1 MSMKII
7 PAKSIPTIADIVAMP
22 FTAEVSTP
30 EMLRVMVPKD
40 ADALLAQGFA
50 GRADQVA
57 IAAGVKGRTI
67 VYIGVGPSASVDPD
81 RLRRIGAQAAR
92 AAKRSKR
99 LAVDVRELITALDPA
114 DRAVGA
120 RAVAEGIALGSY
132 RFAEFKSKPP
142 KVTLIAAAVV
152 VRGSERISAAIA
164 EGAAIGAAQNF
175 ARDLV
180 NRPGGTLTPAAL
192 ADEARLIARRE
203 GLNIKVLGRPQIERM
218 RLGGLLGVNRG
229 STHEPR
235 FVEISYDPPGTAVG
249 TLALVGKGI
258 TFDSGGLS
266 IKTGDGMMT
275 MKMDM
280 GGAAAVLGFFAAV
293 RAIAPACR
301 VVGYIP
307 MTDNMSD
314 GDAMRP
320 GDVLT
325 IRNGTTV
332 EVLNTDAE
340 GRLILADALSLAS
353 EAKPDAIVDL
363 ATLTGA
369 VEIALGTRIAAV
381 LGNDDA
387 FRDQVE
393 KAASRAGERT
403 WPLPLP
409 ADYRPFIDSDVADLR
424 NISKSR
430 GGGTITAGLFLK
442 EFVAEGIPW
451 VHIDIAGTAWWAEGE
466 NAENSN
472 GGTGYGVR
480 LLLELARTFTP
491 PRQTKTRR
499 RS

>member
-1 MSMKII
+1 
-7 PAKSIPTIADIVAMP
+7 
-22 FTAEVSTP
+22 
-30 EMLRVMVPKD
+30 
-40 ADALLAQGFA
+40 
-50 GRADQVA
+50 
-57 IAAGVKGRTI
+57 
-67 VYIGVGPSASVDPD
+67 
-81 RLRRIGAQAAR
+81 
-92 AAKRSKR
+92 
-99 LAVDVRELITALDPA
+99 
-114 DRAVGA
+114 
-120 RAVAEGIALGSY
+120 
-132 RFAEFKSKPP
+132 
-142 KVTLIAAAVV
+142 
-152 VRGSERISAAIA
+152 
-164 EGAAIGAAQNF
+164 
-175 ARDLV
+175 
-180 NRPGGTLTPAAL
+180 
-192 ADEARLIARRE
+192 
-203 GLNIKVLGRPQIERM
+203 
-218 RLGGLLGVNRG
+218 
-229 STHEPR
+229 
-235 FVEISYDPPGTAVG
+235 
-249 TLALVGKGI
+249 
-258 TFDSGGLS
+258 
-266 IKTGDGMMT
+266 
-275 MKMDM
+275 
-280 GGAAAVLGFFAAV
+280 
-293 RAIAPACR
+293 
-301 VVGYIP
+301 

-381 LGNDDA
+381 LGNDDD
-387 FRDQVE
+387 FRDQVQ

-491 PRQTKTRR
+491 PRRTKTRR

>member
-1 MSMKII
+1 MPLKII
-7 PAKSIPTIADIVAMP
+7 PAKSIPAVADVVAMP
-22 FTAEVSTP
+22 FTTELGTP
-30 EMLRVMVPKD
+30 EMLRVLVAKD

-50 GRADQVA
+50 GRSDQVA
-57 IAAGVKGRTI
+57 ITAGAKGRTL
-67 VYIGVGPSASVDPD
+67 VYIGVGPRASVDPD
-81 RLRRIGAQAAR
+81 RLRRFGAQASR
-92 AAKRSKR
+92 AAKRSKH
-99 LAVDVRELITALDPA
+99 LAVDVRALFTDLNAP
-114 DRAVGA
+114 DRIAGA
-120 RAVAEGIALGSY
+120 QVVTEGLVLGSY
-132 RFAEFKSKPP
+132 RFVEFKSKPS
-142 KVTLIAAAVV
+142 KLTLTTAAVV
-152 VRGSERISAAIA
+152 VRGSDRISAAIA

-192 ADEARLIARRE
+192 AEEARLIARRE
-203 GLNIKVLGRPQIERM
+203 GLSIKVLGRAQIERM

-229 STHEPR
+229 STQDPR
-235 FVEISYDPPGTAVG
+235 FVEISYDPPAAPVG

-266 IKTGDGMMT
+266 IKTGEGMMT

-293 RAIAPACR
+293 RAVAPACR
-301 VVGYIP
+301 VVGYLP

-325 IRNGTTV
+325 MRNGTTV

-340 GRLILADALSLAS
+340 GRLILADALCLAS

-369 VEIALGTRIAAV
+369 VEIALGSRIAAV
-381 LGNDDA
+381 LGNDDT
-387 FRDQVE
+387 FRGEVE
-393 KAASRAGERT
+393 KAAVRAGERM

-409 ADYRPFIDSDVADLR
+409 ADYRPYLDSDVADLR
-424 NISKSR
+424 NISKGR

-442 EFVAEGIPW
+442 EFVADGIAW
-451 VHIDIAGTAWWAEGE
+451 AHIDIAGTAWWAEGE

-480 LLLELARTFTP
+480 LLLELARTFNP
-491 PRQTKTRR
+491 PRRTKTRA